1 MEPQHLVTLQATS
14 YVVLMP
20 GRTRAHYVE
29 QMAKSF
35 RGNATRLYFAILET
49 SRRRHQDTAKLQ
61 FTQL

>member
-14 YVVLMP
+14 HAVLMP

-35 RGNATRLYFAILET
+35 RGNATRLYFTTLET
-49 SRRRHQDTAKLQ
+49 SQRSPQNNATLP